1 MQFSYTL
8 SFLGNLTYLPSNGE
22 NIIFTVSVETFGF
35 STQAE
40 NKYLSLDT
48 GRKVERGK
56 ETTGDR
62 SNAKTFHPLHGKED
76 SEVGRA

>member
-1 MQFSYTL
+1 M
-8 SFLGNLTYLPSNGE
+8 
-22 NIIFTVSVETFGF
+22 SVETFTF
-35 STQAE
+35 PTQAE
-40 NKYLSLDT
+40 NKYLSSDT

-76 SEVGRA
+76 SEVERA